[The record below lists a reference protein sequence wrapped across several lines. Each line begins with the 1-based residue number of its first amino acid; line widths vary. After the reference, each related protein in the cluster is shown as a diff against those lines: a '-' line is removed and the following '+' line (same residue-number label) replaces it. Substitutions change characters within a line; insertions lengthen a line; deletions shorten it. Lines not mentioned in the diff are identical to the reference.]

1 MVCTGKGLPSLEVME
16 TRYSLRPG
24 EDIHTRGDDHMK
36 GIPNRQ
42 KTVVVPKDRKP
53 KEAVNFR
60 KLNQPLAKKWRAKA
74 RKAQQ

>member
-1 MVCTGKGLPSLEVME
+1 MVCTGKGLPSLEMMK
-16 TRYSLRPG
+16 TKCSLRPG
-24 EDIHTRGDDHMK
+24 EDIHRKSDDQMK

-60 KLNQPLAKKWRAKA
+60 KVNQPLAKKWRAKV

>member
-1 MVCTGKGLPSLEVME
+1 
-16 TRYSLRPG
+16 
-24 EDIHTRGDDHMK
+24 MK